1 MVTAYVLLQTEVGS
15 VEQTLDALTAE
26 PAVAS
31 ADPIAG
37 PYDVVAAFEDSPPEV
52 FARLE
57 LPGVTRTITCPTGGK
72 R

>member
-15 VEQTLDALTAE
+15 VEQSLAALTAE

-37 PYDVVAAFEDSPPEV
+37 PYDLIAAFRG
-52 FARLE
+52 RLT
-57 LPGVTRTITCPTGGK
+57 VRV
-72 R
+72 